1 MKATIEQINK
11 YKVTINGKTFTDF
24 SKCEE
29 WQGMVKFSGPSG
41 TIIVDSIQTNFD
53 NVFESFFDAGSL
65 KEHKPV
71 EMTVVKASPSLIT

>member
-24 SKCEE
+24 SKREE

-41 TIIVDSIQTNFD
+41 TLIVDNCQTNFED
-53 NVFESFFDAGSL
+53 VFDSFFAIGPS
-65 KEHKPV
+65 KVHKPV
-71 EMTVVKASPSLIT
+71 EMIVVKASPSLIT